1 MIRFDSHELA
11 ALSIELPRLGFK
23 GARVVDAVLAEG
35 AQQVEAA
42 WRRNAEQTSGE
53 HGRLYPKSIDHE
65 RLLGLGLSYEIGPN
79 PAKPQGG
86 MSFEEGSVKQP
97 PHHDGLHA
105 ADEVVPK
112 VARRVDSAL
121 GLLGL

>member
-1 MIRFDSHELA
+1 MIRFDAHEVA
-11 ALSIELPRLGFK
+11 ALAVDMPKLGIRAAK
-23 GARVVDAVLAEG
+23 VVDDVLGEGARELES
-35 AQQVEAA
+35 A

-65 RLLGLGLSYEIGPN
+65 RLLGLGLAYEIGPN

-86 MSFEEGSVKQP
+86 MSFEEGSVNQP
-97 PHHDGLHA
+97 AHLDGLHA

-112 VARRVDSAL
+112 IDRRIGSVL
-121 GLLGL
+121 GLLGF

>member
-1 MIRFDSHELA
+1 MIRFDAHELA
-11 ALSIELPRLGFK
+11 ALSVELPAIGRR
-23 GARVVDAVLAEG
+23 GAKVIDAVLAEG
-35 AQQVEAA
+35 ARDVEAA

-65 RLLGLGLSYEIGPN
+65 RLVGLNLAYEIGPN
-79 PAKPQGG
+79 PTKPQGG
-86 MSFEEGSVKQP
+86 MSFEEGSTNQP
-97 PHHDGLHA
+97 AHLDGLHA

-112 VARRVDSAL
+112 VERRAMTAL